1 MLPECEESIENTNS
15 NGSRIPEEENIKFY
29 FKKIIKRSSTSVSE
43 KTLQKTVAFRNQS
56 SNTVF
61 PLFHIII

>member
-29 FKKIIKRSSTSVSE
+29 FKKNHKKVLYICIWENSAKDSS
-43 KTLQKTVAFRNQS
+43 
-56 SNTVF
+56 
-61 PLFHIII
+61 I